1 MIETLDELLKH
12 FKFKKYIDF
21 FYIKNSTDDIE
32 KYYTLQELIEYGD
45 YRVDDWKFD
54 LEENKLTLEISYDK

>member
-1 MIETLDELLKH
+1 MIEAFDELLRH

-21 FYIKNSTDDIE
+21 FHIKNSTDDIE
-32 KYYTLQELIEYGD
+32 KYCTLQELIEYGD

-54 LEENKLTLEISYDK
+54 VAENKLTLEISYDR